1 MTSTKIP
8 AILITLGF
16 ATAVTT
22 AQTTSIS
29 VENHSFESPDIS
41 GNTLGPT
48 PTGWTSVTYTIDKAH
63 TNITTD
69 DPLDGT
75 DQFAM
80 LRLIT
85 TGYQVLGEAIQ
96 PNTTYTLTIDVGQ
109 RPNKLFTEGN
119 LVDIRL
125 GTGSV
130 PGADLL
136 TADSANTPIPT
147 GSAWET
153 WTKTFTTGDT
163 VSGDPLRIEL
173 FLGNNVANAETGAL
187 QDPQPCFD
195 NVRLDAAPA
204 AARPFQL
211 IITPA
216 TAPDTGFD
224 LEWDSQT
231 GMLYNLRTSTD
242 LAGSISAWD
251 LVEGNIVATPP
262 TNVVNVDPADP
273 RRFYAVEEFVAPP
286 LLSADFEGND
296 GGFTQSTDA
305 GTAWERGTP
314 DSGGLGGM
322 VNAGNDGS
330 AECWGTG
337 IGNPGFYANPTTNSR
352 LISPVIDLTSV
363 AAAELSFAQAIDVH
377 TDDSAVVRLYHADT
391 NAEIT
396 FGDFPLTVTDPNT
409 NEAPWTASGPHA
421 LPVGAPIRIEW
432 ILSGTGGANQD
443 YMGWYID
450 DVLVEET
457 AP

>member
-1 MTSTKIP
+1 MKSTKIP

-63 TNITTD
+63 TNITID

-96 PNTTYTLTIDVGQ
+96 PNTTYTLTIDVGP
-109 RPNKLFTEGN
+109 RPGKLFTAGN

-136 TADSANTPIPT
+136 TADSANTPIPA

-173 FLGNNVANAETGAL
+173 FLGNNVADAETGAL

-195 NVRLDAAPA
+195 NVRLEAAPA
-204 AARPFQL
+204 ATRRFQL

-224 LEWDSQT
+224 LEWDSQA

-242 LAGSISAWD
+242 LAAPISTWNF
-251 LVEGNIVATPP
+251 VEGDIAATPP
-262 TNVVNVDPADP
+262 TNLFNVNPADS
-273 RRFYAVEEFVAPP
+273 RRFYAVEEFIAPP
-286 LLSADFEGND
+286 LFAADFEGND
-296 GGFTQSTDA
+296 GGFTQVTDA
-305 GTAWERGTP
+305 GTAWERGAP
-314 DSGGLGGM
+314 DSSGLGGV
-322 VNAGNDGS
+322 VNAGNSGS

-337 IGNPGFYANPTTNSR
+337 IGSPGFYANPTTNSR
-352 LISPVIDLTSV
+352 LISPVIDLTLVS
-363 AAAELSFAQAIDVH
+363 AAELSFAQAMDVQAN
-377 TDDSAVVRLYHADT
+377 DSAVVRLYNADT

-396 FGDFPLTVTDPNT
+396 FGDFPLTVIDPNT

-421 LPVGAPIRIEW
+421 LPVGASIRIEW
-432 ILSGTGGANQD
+432 ILDGTGGTSQD

-450 DVLVEET
+450 DVRVEET
-457 AP
+457 TP